1 MHNLSVNRTARKPTM
16 TTSATVRAA
25 QDADAQAIC
34 SLHLSAVR
42 AHCTPYYAPE
52 VIEGWLRGRIPEGYL
67 PGIRSGS
74 MFVAEVNAKV
84 IGFGQSKPGEVVA
97 VFVEPGSAGRGIG
110 SLLLERALQDA
121 GAAKGVVRVESTI
134 NAVSFYERHGFY
146 VVGRRTQRRNDVDVP
161 VVIMERN
168 AG

>member
-1 MHNLSVNRTARKPTM
+1 MIADTAM
-16 TTSATVRAA
+16 TSSSTVRAA

-42 AHCTPYYAPE
+42 ALCAPHYAPE
-52 VIEGWLRGRIPEGYL
+52 VIEGWLRGRVPEGYL
-67 PGIRSGS
+67 LGIRSGS
-74 MFVAEVNAKV
+74 MFVAEVNARV
-84 IGFGQSKPGEVVA
+84 VGFSESKPAEVLA

-110 SLLLERALQDA
+110 SLLLERALSDA
-121 GAAKGVVRVESTI
+121 GASNGIVRVESTI
-134 NAVSFYERHGFY
+134 NAVGFYERHGFR
-146 VVGRRTQRRNDVDVP
+146 VVGRGSQRRNDVDVP

>member
-1 MHNLSVNRTARKPTM
+1 MIAATAM
-16 TTSATVRAA
+16 TASSTVRAA

-42 AHCTPYYAPE
+42 ALCAPHYAPE
-52 VIEGWLRGRIPEGYL
+52 VIEGWLRGRVPEGYL
-67 PGIRSGS
+67 LGIRSGS
-74 MFVAEVNAKV
+74 MFVAEANAKV
-84 IGFGQSKPGEVVA
+84 VGFGQSKPAEVLA

-110 SLLLERALQDA
+110 SLLLERALSDA
-121 GAAKGVVRVESTI
+121 GASNGVVRVESTI
-134 NAVSFYERHGFY
+134 NAVGFYEHHGFR
-146 VVGRRTQRRNDVDVP
+146 VVGRGSQRRNDVDVP